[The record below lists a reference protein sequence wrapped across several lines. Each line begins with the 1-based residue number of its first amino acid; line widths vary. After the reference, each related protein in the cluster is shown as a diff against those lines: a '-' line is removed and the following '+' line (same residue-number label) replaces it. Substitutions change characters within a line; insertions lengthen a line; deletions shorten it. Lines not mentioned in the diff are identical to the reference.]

1 MDQLMAQRKQLSRV
15 EIKSEDRG
23 EFSAVF
29 STFNV
34 VDSDGDVTHPGAF
47 DDGAEV
53 LISSYGHQSWQGAL
67 PVGKGVIRQTKSEAV
82 CDGQF
87 FMDTTHGR
95 DTFAVVKALGGSQQ
109 WSYGFDVV
117 DSEDGQF
124 DGRKARFLKR
134 LKVHEVS
141 PVLMGAGVNTRTL
154 AVKSLIDKGYD
165 PAEAEMLAHRATT
178 MSEFRAAIRP
188 HEVAVT
194 AKRWDSAEVK
204 ELLSDA
210 ASIADL
216 RSIHAWCDPNG
227 DPEDRKSYKVPHHHG
242 PDAEANLRACYMG
255 IAQLNN
261 GKAGIP
267 VEDRQAVYS
276 HLASHLQDGDRE
288 PPELRASGE
297 TGQLKLQEQTADVL
311 LAVSELR
318 ERASGVMA
326 LRATKGKSLAAA
338 SADLLEW
345 VYDELHQLR
354 TVLDSPQDDAAREY
368 LRFIQSLADP
378 GE

>member
-1 MDQLMAQRKQLSRV
+1 MAQHKQLSNV

-47 DDGAEV
+47 EDGAEC

-67 PVGKGVIRQTKSEAV
+67 PVGKGRIRQTKSEAV

-109 WSYGFDVV
+109 WSYGFDIL

-134 LKVHEVS
+134 LQVHEVS
-141 PVLMGAGVNTRTL
+141 PVLIGAGVNTRTL
-154 AVKSLIDKGYD
+154 AVKSLLESGYD
-165 PAEAEMLAHRATT
+165 AREAARIAERAVGVAEYR
-178 MSEFRAAIRP
+178 SAIRP
-188 HEVAVT
+188 HDVEVT
-194 AKRWDSAEVK
+194 AKQWEPRDVEA
-204 ELLSDA
+204 LIDDDA
-210 ASIADL
+210 TIADL
-216 RSIHAWCDPNG
+216 RSMHAWVNPNS
-227 DPEDRKSYKVPHHHG
+227 DPEKKGAYEFLHHHG
-242 PDAEANLRACYMG
+242 PFGEANLRACYLG
-255 IAQLNN
+255 IAQLNK
-261 GKAGIP
+261 GRGIP
-267 VEDRQAVYS
+267 DEDRQAVYA
-276 HLASHLQDGDRE
+276 HLASHVRDADRE
-288 PPELRASGE
+288 PPELRAVNDHSP
-297 TGQLKLQEQTADVL
+297 LKFQEQIIDA
-311 LAVSELR
+311 LAVNAALR
-318 ERASGVMA
+318 NRASEVMA
-326 LRATKGKSLAAA
+326 LRAKKGKSMASA

-345 VYDELHQLR
+345 WFDEMRQAR

-368 LRFIQSLADP
+368 LRFIQSIQNP
-378 GE
+378 GEPE